1 MNNGAKKPQ
10 LVVLIIYEI
19 ILTVIG
25 IILLWWVSTL
35 PLQQAV
41 MLGLVAYIQLLMGR
55 MRFYDYL
62 SVIFLVY
69 SIMSGLRMCTVI

>member
-1 MNNGAKKPQ
+1 M
-10 LVVLIIYEI
+10 VLIIYEI